1 MQVKYIQPFVSSTVK
16 VFKEFLN
23 VELKPGQPFLFNH
36 LENKYSYDISGIIG
50 IGGHTL
56 GIVVVSFPKLV
67 ALDLASRITGQSIKI
82 FDDTVIDLVGEIV
95 NIIAGNA
102 KKGLEQ
108 YQLIISLPSI
118 VKGVNHQITGVSGVP
133 MIGIP
138 FTAAAAKGDIYLF
151 VSLKDLITV

>member
-1 MQVKYIQPFVSSTVK
+1 VQVKYIQPFVNATVK
-16 VFKEFLN
+16 VFKEFLGVDIN
-23 VELKPGQPFLFNH
+23 PGQPFLFNH
-36 LENKYSYDISGIIG
+36 NENKYSYDISGIIG

-56 GIVVVSFPKLV
+56 GIVVVSFPKMV
-67 ALDLASRITGQSIKI
+67 ALDLASRITGETIKI

-102 KKGLEQ
+102 KQGLEQ
-108 YQLIISLPSI
+108 YQLVISLPSI

-138 FTAAAAKGDIYLF
+138 FSAAKGDIYLF
-151 VSLKDLITV
+151 VSLKDLITA

>member
-1 MQVKYIQPFVSSTVK
+1 VQVKYIQPFVNATVK
-16 VFKEFLN
+16 VFKDFLG
-23 VELKPGQPFLFNH
+23 VDIKAGQPFLFNH
-36 LENKYSYDISGIIG
+36 NENKYSYDISGIIG

-67 ALDLASRITGQSIKI
+67 ALDLASKITGESIKI
-82 FDDTVIDLVGEIV
+82 FDDTVVDLVGEIV

-102 KKGLEQ
+102 KKGLEE
-108 YQLIISLPSI
+108 YKLVISLPSI

-138 FTAAAAKGDIYLF
+138 FSATKGDIYLF
-151 VSLKDLITV
+151 VSLKDLITA

>member
-1 MQVKYIQPFVSSTVK
+1 MQVKYIQPFVNATIR

-23 VELKPGQPFLFNH
+23 ADITAGQPFIFNH
-36 LENKYSYDISGIIG
+36 NENKYCYDISGIIG
-50 IGGHTL
+50 IAGHTL
-56 GIVVVSFPKLV
+56 GIVVVSFPKMV
-67 ALDLASRITGQSIKI
+67 ALDLASRITGEKIKI

-108 YQLIISLPSI
+108 YQLVISLPSI

-138 FTAAAAKGDIYLF
+138 FSAIKGDIYLF
-151 VSLKDLITV
+151 VSLKDLITA